1 MEKKKDLPVAGV
13 REIIF
18 YRTDSGDVKVEI
30 LLQDESLWLT
40 QAKMAELFDVDR
52 SVITKHIG
60 NIISEHE
67 LNRESTCA
75 IIAQVQTEGSRQV
88 TRNIDYYNL
97 DMIIAV
103 GYRVNSK
110 KATMFRI
117 WATKVLKEFI
127 IKGFSMDDERLRNPQ
142 YIFGKDYFD
151 EQLARIRDIRSSER
165 RLYQKI
171 TDIYSSCSA
180 DYDAESDITR
190 EFFATV
196 QNKLHYAI
204 SGETAAEII
213 KKRANSKMPNMGL
226 TSWKNAP
233 DGKIRKTDVSI
244 AKNYL
249 DEKELDLFNRI
260 VTMYLDYAELQ
271 AFEHRVMYMSDW
283 VARLNEFLKFNHKDI
298 LEDSGK
304 VSAEVAKI
312 FAEGEYDKYRRIAG
326 DSERSDFDQY
336 LESARQEIPDV
347 NE

>member
-1 MEKKKDLPVAGV
+1 MENKNDLPVEGM

-40 QAKMAELFDVDR
+40 QAKMAGLFDVQIPAI
-52 SVITKHIG
+52 SKHLS
-60 NIISEHE
+60 NIFEEGE
-67 LNRESTCA
+67 LNENSVVSILETTA
-75 IIAQVQTEGSRQV
+75 DDGKTYK
-88 TRNIDYYNL
+88 TKYYNL
-97 DMIIAV
+97 DAIIAV

-171 TDIYSSCSA
+171 TDLYSSCSA
-180 DYDAESDITR
+180 DYDAESEITR

-204 SGETAAEII
+204 TGETAAEII
-213 KKRANSKMPNMGL
+213 KNRANSEMPNMGL

-233 DGKIRKTDVSI
+233 EGKIRKPDVSI

-283 VARLNEFLKFNHKDI
+283 VARLNEFLKFNRKDI

-326 DSERSDFDQY
+326 GSERSDFDQY
-336 LESARQEIPDV
+336 LETAHQEISDMK
-347 NE
+347 E